1 MRDFRLGGSRHTQ
14 LHMTSCNN
22 QTLAIALAA
31 ALLASCGK
39 DDSGSATRVAVKVNA
54 EEITMHELSSE
65 QARLRLLNGPQSGIP
80 TAQLLDQLVDR
91 TLLVQRA
98 IAREL
103 DRDPRVLHAI
113 EASRRQILAQAYLD
127 SITARAARPLPA
139 DVVKFYAL
147 HPELF
152 AERKIYRL
160 QELAIAPRPDLT
172 TARIEGELREAKS
185 LNEIIDWLKREQI
198 TFDANSTVKAAEQLP
213 MEVVPRLTALK
224 QGQALLVP
232 AQQGYL
238 VVQMAAAELQPLSEE
253 QARPFI
259 EQYLTNQ
266 RRRELVQE
274 EVRVLRREAHIEYV
288 GEFASDA
295 GAVSSAAAPAVP
307 PAAPAAVTTP
317 SAGNSLTGPLTG
329 RGMKG
334 I

>member
-1 MRDFRLGGSRHTQ
+1 MRDTRLRGSRSIR

-22 QTLAIALAA
+22 QALTIALAA

-39 DDSGSATRVAVKVNA
+39 DDGRIPTRVAARVNA
-54 EEITMHELSSE
+54 EEITVHQLSSE
-65 QARLRLLNGPQSGIP
+65 QARLRGPNGTQSGIP
-80 TAQLLDQLVDR
+80 AAQILDQLVDR

-98 IAREL
+98 VVREL
-103 DRDPRVLHAI
+103 DRDPGVQQAI
-113 EASRRQILAQAYLD
+113 ESSRKQILAQAYLD
-127 SITARAARPLPA
+127 SITARAAHPFPA
-139 DVVKFYAL
+139 EVAGFYAL

-172 TARIEGELREAKS
+172 TLRLEGALKAAKS
-185 LNEIIDWLKREQI
+185 LNEVIDWLKREKI

-213 MEVVPRLTALK
+213 MEVVPRLTRLK

-238 VVQMAAAELQPLSEE
+238 IVQMAAAELQPLSEE

-266 RRRELVQE
+266 RRRELVQAE
-274 EVRVLRREAHIEYV
+274 MRALRREAHIEYV
-288 GEFASDA
+288 GEFATNA
-295 GAVSSAAAPAVP
+295 VAVSSVAAPAVP
-307 PAAPAAVTTP
+307 PAVAAPP
-317 SAGNSLTGPLTG
+317 AGNSGTG
-329 RGMKG
+329 RSGKG

>member
-1 MRDFRLGGSRHTQ
+1 MRDTRLRGSRRTK
-14 LHMTSCNN
+14 LHMTSRNN
-22 QTLAIALAA
+22 PALAIALAA

-39 DDSGSATRVAVKVNA
+39 DDRRIGTRVAAKVNA
-54 EEITMHELSSE
+54 EEITVHQLRSE
-65 QARLRLLNGPQSGIP
+65 QARLHGLNGQQPGIA

-103 DRDPRVLHAI
+103 DRDPHVLHAI
-113 EASRRQILAQAYLD
+113 EGSRRQILAQAYLD

-139 DVVKFYAL
+139 DVAKFYAL

-160 QELAIAPRPDLT
+160 QELAIASRPDLT
-172 TARIEGELREAKS
+172 TMRVEEALKGAKS
-185 LNEIIDWLKREQI
+185 LNEVIDWLKREQI

-213 MEVVPRLTALK
+213 MEIVPRLTGLK

-238 VVQMAAAELQPLSEE
+238 IVQLAAAELQPLTED
-253 QARPFI
+253 QARPLI
-259 EQYLTNQ
+259 EQYLANRT
-266 RRRELVQE
+266 RRELVQAE
-274 EVRVLRREAHIEYV
+274 MRALRREAHIEYV
-288 GEFASDA
+288 GEFATDA
-295 GAVSSAAAPAVP
+295 VAISSAAAPAAP
-307 PAAPAAVTTP
+307 PAAPAAAAAP
-317 SAGNSLTGPLTG
+317 AAGNSATE
-329 RGMKG
+329 RGVKG